1 METTKKHSAI
11 LLTSHS
17 SLEALVLSDNVVK
30 METSNV
36 ISSNSGYDGLSFSLK
51 HIIDNSAKEY
61 ALTDSSLRDL
71 YEVITSLPNDGSEW
85 KISSKRLT
93 HEDLLPLTD
102 CKHKPENESIRNDQ
116 IDLGDEDLI
125 NEDSVSFQARD
136 TFLQQVVALLQITG
150 LHPDRIFFL
159 MMFAIP
165 LNCGFIWYTTIF
177 STTNLSIMIPLTPL
191 IYIIGPSIILCNV
204 IFILAQERDL
214 GVSKL
219 IFSQGISR
227 KAYLAYYLLYYGF
240 LSLPVPLFC
249 LVYIGSIFG
258 SFGSSLALAL
268 VYFSYFL
275 FHIGLSLFMGSVLDV
290 RTAFVS
296 VNILPT
302 IMGIFAQGSSSNM
315 FANSYPGC
323 TGQVMSTLIIDD
335 MGRSDWGFFALAI
348 SLNVVFGIVGL
359 YFFLSKFENHNI
371 VPKNMCSRENAII
384 SSEKQENKN
393 DEENVSESEMLL
405 EGQSLDKI
413 YGASVNDKAS
423 FKALDNVTF
432 SISGGSL
439 LGLVGKSGAGKSTL
453 MEVLSGQI
461 SASKGN
467 VLVNGKKVKPSQIS
481 KVVSLCSQ
489 VDTVWPDMSVLN
501 AIKVFMRCRGYGSG
515 SYTRTKI
522 TDPHVSRI
530 IKDLAIEDILKKPVK
545 KISGGQK
552 RKLAFLAALL
562 GDTKVVLVDEA
573 MTGVDIEARQIMW
586 KILQNEVSIMNRS
599 VVVTTHDI
607 AEVEQYCNTVG
618 ILHNGKL
625 VEMGLLDDIQKKWN
639 NSVKLIC
646 LVDSRESLELLEQ
659 ELSTKETIAIGNPYI
674 NVLDD
679 SLKLE
684 GKAKMVATYRL
695 NIEGIRN
702 IPVLVRVLQKYGTE
716 ANNDN
721 IIRYWSIEPMSLDD
735 FVVSSSQSI

>member
-1 METTKKHSAI
+1 
-11 LLTSHS
+11 
-17 SLEALVLSDNVVK
+17 
-30 METSNV
+30 
-36 ISSNSGYDGLSFSLK
+36 
-51 HIIDNSAKEY
+51 
-61 ALTDSSLRDL
+61 
-71 YEVITSLPNDGSEW
+71 
-85 KISSKRLT
+85 
-93 HEDLLPLTD
+93 
-102 CKHKPENESIRNDQ
+102 
-116 IDLGDEDLI
+116 
-125 NEDSVSFQARD
+125 
-136 TFLQQVVALLQITG
+136 
-150 LHPDRIFFL
+150 
-159 MMFAIP
+159 
-165 LNCGFIWYTTIF
+165 
-177 STTNLSIMIPLTPL
+177 
-191 IYIIGPSIILCNV
+191 
-204 IFILAQERDL
+204 
-214 GVSKL
+214 
-219 IFSQGISR
+219 
-227 KAYLAYYLLYYGF
+227 
-240 LSLPVPLFC
+240 
-249 LVYIGSIFG
+249 
-258 SFGSSLALAL
+258 
-268 VYFSYFL
+268 
-275 FHIGLSLFMGSVLDV
+275 
-290 RTAFVS
+290 
-296 VNILPT
+296 
-302 IMGIFAQGSSSNM
+302 
-315 FANSYPGC
+315 
-323 TGQVMSTLIIDD
+323 
-335 MGRSDWGFFALAI
+335 
-348 SLNVVFGIVGL
+348 
-359 YFFLSKFENHNI
+359 
-371 VPKNMCSRENAII
+371 
-384 SSEKQENKN
+384 
-393 DEENVSESEMLL
+393 
-405 EGQSLDKI
+405 
-413 YGASVNDKAS
+413 
-423 FKALDNVTF
+423 
-432 SISGGSL
+432 
-439 LGLVGKSGAGKSTL
+439 